1 MTSKSRKNANFASG
15 TTKAP
20 PGVRPRKPKSL
31 KGSTAASARLDRLY
45 QSKAYTGGKNPPVK
59 PYEKPTPDDGFGE
72 IPDHFKDVRSIEE
85 MFPDIRSVEEIFG
98 DVRPIED
105 LFPKKDSTDD
115 KTRRP
120 VRRSSMRR

>member
-20 PGVRPRKPKSL
+20 PGVRPQKPK
-31 KGSTAASARLDRLY
+31 GFA
-45 QSKAYTGGKNPPVK
+45 GG
-59 PYEKPTPDDGFGE
+59 PTPDDGFEE
-72 IPDHFKDVRSIEE
+72 IPDHFKDIRSIEE